1 MNSKIIDLSVEIYQ
15 KCPTLPNH
23 PPMVLSEYQTHKT
36 IREADGVKFSCASMY
51 MSLGE
56 HTGTHVD
63 AFSHFDPD
71 PNAKSIDQ
79 MPLENFYT
87 DGICID
93 LSHKPLKSN
102 ITIDDLKEA
111 LEKDK
116 LTIYPKDTVLLSVS
130 YTHLTLPTKR
140 IV

>member
-71 PNAKSIDQ
+71 PNAKSIEK
-79 MPLENFYT
+79 MPF
-87 DGICID
+87 
-93 LSHKPLKSN
+93 
-102 ITIDDLKEA
+102 
-111 LEKDK
+111 
-116 LTIYPKDTVLLSVS
+116 
-130 YTHLTLPTKR
+130 
-140 IV
+140 